1 MFCNFFVKLMNA
13 SSKNKN
19 EKLGHHYLSFYVFFF
34 SPKKTKSSI
43 FFSVVSLKS
52 FSVKLIHLI
61 SRVFLPP
68 GISFIFSSSLIFYMI
83 SLKKKHVKHSATEI
97 FFHSSTRLTFFLRSN
112 NNFFIVYFLFLNI
125 FSMKRGPKIYSI
137 LG

>member
-1 MFCNFFVKLMNA
+1 MQVAKIRM
-13 SSKNKN
+13 KN
-19 EKLGHHYLSFYVFFF
+19 LDIIICRFMYFF
-34 SPKKTKSSI
+34 SPRKTKSSI

-97 FFHSSTRLTFFLRSN
+97 FFSFFDKAHFFLRSN

>member
-1 MFCNFFVKLMNA
+1 MNA

-83 SLKKKHVKHSATEI
+83 SLKK
-97 FFHSSTRLTFFLRSN
+97 TRQAFCN
-112 NNFFIVYFLFLNI
+112 
-125 FSMKRGPKIYSI
+125 
-137 LG
+137 